1 MADRIPA
8 VEGRP
13 GAAVEGTRPV
23 AVDTAAEGILA
34 VDTLAEGIL
43 AVVAGILAVVAGI
56 PRQPVGGKRRQA
68 VEAVFLGRTDKPDL
82 PVATLEALR
91 NERESKRHLH

>member
-1 MADRIPA
+1 M
-8 VEGRP
+8 
-13 GAAVEGTRPV
+13 
-23 AVDTAAEGILA
+23 
-34 VDTLAEGIL
+34 
-43 AVVAGILAVVAGI
+43 AGILAVVAGI